1 MAEHGAHPCCQA
13 DVGIDSGDLAASSV
27 QPQKEHQR
35 MVVIATTQPNSSA
48 AFPTP
53 LNSGDKF
60 LMVAGAILGL
70 LITYRVAP
78 VTSILLI
85 MILLALVGTGDSDSN
100 Q

>member
-1 MAEHGAHPCCQA
+1 M
-13 DVGIDSGDLAASSV
+13 
-27 QPQKEHQR
+27 QP
-35 MVVIATTQPNSSA
+35 ISPA
-48 AFPTP
+48 AFLAP

-60 LMVAGAILGL
+60 MMVAGGLFSL

-85 MILLALVGTGDSDSN
+85 IILLALVGTGDGDSN